1 MKDLN
6 KNNIVVLSGD
16 NESIVKDVCNTLN
29 ISQYKSGLKPID
41 KKDVVNELRSD
52 SKVCFVG
59 DGINDAIVLL
69 NSDLGISMGSIGSDA
84 AIEASDIVVM
94 NDNLLNITKAIKIS
108 NYTNKIVWENII
120 FALIIKFVVLALG
133 AFGFS
138 SIIMAVFA
146 DIGVTVMTV
155 LNATRIFY
163 KGKKL

>member
-1 MKDLN
+1 
-6 KNNIVVLSGD
+6 
-16 NESIVKDVCNTLN
+16 
-29 ISQYKSGLKPID
+29 
-41 KKDVVNELRSD
+41 
-52 SKVCFVG
+52 
-59 DGINDAIVLL
+59 
-69 NSDLGISMGSIGSDA
+69 MGSIGSDA